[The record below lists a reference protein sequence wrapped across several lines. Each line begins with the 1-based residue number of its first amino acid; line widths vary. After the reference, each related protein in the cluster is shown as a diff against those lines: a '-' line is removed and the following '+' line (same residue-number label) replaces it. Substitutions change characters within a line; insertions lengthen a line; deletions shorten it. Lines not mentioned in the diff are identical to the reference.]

1 MDLPRYMDGML
12 SCVRVLDL
20 TRVLAGPYGS
30 MLLSDLG
37 AEVIKIEQPGRGD
50 STRHTGG
57 FPLPG
62 LTSYFTSVNRNKLS
76 VTCDLTKEQGRA
88 LFHELVAKADVV
100 LNNYRPTVLEKL
112 GCDAESLRKA
122 NPTIINCAVSGFGQ
136 TGPYRD
142 WPAYD
147 LVVQGMGGG
156 LDMTGYPDGEPAVMG
171 LHIGDQAGGMFA
183 AYAIAAALFHRERTG
198 EGQDI
203 DIGLLDCQIS
213 LLAFLGQSHLFTGEV
228 PQRTGTAHP
237 VAAPLKAF
245 KTRDGYITVVAHQNK
260 PFAALCRIVDAEA
273 LLEDER
279 FSELNDR
286 TANLEALYAVL
297 DPAFAKETS
306 EHWLQRLRAT
316 GLACGPVNTVG
327 EALADPHV
335 LARSMVVNQQ
345 NDLGEY
351 RVLGNPIKST
361 AQEDAHFG
369 PPPQLGEHTALV
381 LREILG
387 KSAKDIDALRQ
398 RAVI

>member
-12 SCVRVLDL
+12 SGVRVLDL

-50 STRHTGG
+50 TTRHTGA

-76 VTCDLTKEQGRA
+76 VTCDLTLEEGRA
-88 LFHELVAKADVV
+88 LFHELVATADVV
-100 LNNYRPTVLEKL
+100 LNNYRPTVLNKL

-122 NPTIINCAVSGFGQ
+122 NPKIINCAVSGFGQ

-156 LDMTGYPDGEPAVMG
+156 LDMTGYPDGEPAAMG

-183 AYAIAAALFHRERTG
+183 AYAIAAALYHRERTG

-203 DIGLLDCQIS
+203 DIALLDCQIS

-228 PQRTGTAHP
+228 PRRTGTAHP

-245 KTRDGYITVVAHQNK
+245 KTRDGYVTAVAHQNK
-260 PFAALCRIVDAEA
+260 PFEALCRIVGAEQ
-273 LLEDER
+273 LLEDDR
-279 FSELNDR
+279 FSELSAR
-286 TANLEALYAVL
+286 TANREALYAAL
-297 DPAFAKETS
+297 DSAFAKETS
-306 EHWLQRLRAT
+306 EHWLERLRAE
-316 GLACGPVNTVG
+316 GIACGPVNTVG
-327 EALADPHV
+327 EALADPQV
-335 LARSMVVNQQ
+335 LARKMVVDQRNA
-345 NDLGEY
+345 LGEY

-361 AQEDAHFG
+361 AQEDAQFG
-369 PPPQLGEHTALV
+369 PPPQLGEHTDLV

-387 KSAKDIDALRQ
+387 KSAEDIDGLRQ
-398 RAVI
+398 RGAI